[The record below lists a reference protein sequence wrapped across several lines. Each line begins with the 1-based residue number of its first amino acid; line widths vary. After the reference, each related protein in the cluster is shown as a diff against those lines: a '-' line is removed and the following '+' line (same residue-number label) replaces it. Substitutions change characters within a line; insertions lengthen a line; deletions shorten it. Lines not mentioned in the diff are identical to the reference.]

1 MQKARLRAGLFVF
14 PRPFPRIAVALR
26 TARRAQALAFENAA
40 PR

>member
-14 PRPFPRIAVALR
+14 PRPFPHIAVALR
-26 TARRAQALAFENAA
+26 AARRVHALAFENAA